1 MVTLQSNPRIN
12 PVEQADNVR
21 TDIARTDNA
30 LSLENQVCFSLYSA
44 ANAMVR
50 AYRPLLEKLDL
61 TYPQYLVML
70 VLWQEQGISVKTL
83 GDKLFLD
90 SGTLTP
96 LLKRLES
103 KGLVIRGRSEQDE
116 RVRVLALTTA
126 GLALK
131 IPASDIPHL
140 MRCKVGGDASELK
153 VLKVMCDQALKQL
166 HAGVDSSITTDI

>member
-1 MVTLQSNPRIN
+1 MPSSELTSMENALEMSETTNT
-12 PVEQADNVR
+12 DNV
-21 TDIARTDNA
+21 
-30 LSLENQVCFSLYSA
+30 LCLENQVCFSLYSA

-50 AYRPLLEKLDL
+50 AYRPMLDKLDL

-103 KGLVIRGRSEQDE
+103 KELVSRGRSEQDE
-116 RVRVLALTTA
+116 RVRVLSLTSA
-126 GLALK
+126 GQALK
-131 IPASDIPHL
+131 RQASEIPHL
-140 MRCKVGGDASELK
+140 MRCKIGAEIDDLK
-153 VLKVMCDQALKQL
+153 ALKAMCDKALAQL
-166 HAGVDSSITTDI
+166 HSVD